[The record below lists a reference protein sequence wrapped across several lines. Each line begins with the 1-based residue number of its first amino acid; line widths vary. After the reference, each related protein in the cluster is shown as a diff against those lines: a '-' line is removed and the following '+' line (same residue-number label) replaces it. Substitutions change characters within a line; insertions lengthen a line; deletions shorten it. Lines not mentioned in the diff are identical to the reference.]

1 MSASVKA
8 GKAPDK
14 YWRAQL
20 APLPPQGRSQALAAG
35 LRQPPLEA
43 GVRARQADKAPP
55 SEAGGRG
62 RGSGGGRGA
71 SLSKVLFLLTYKG

>member
-20 APLPPQGRSQALAAG
+20 APTTRAAPGR
-35 LRQPPLEA
+35 EA
-43 GVRARQADKAPP
+43 VVGEP
-55 SEAGGRG
+55 
-62 RGSGGGRGA
+62 GA

>member
-8 GKAPDK
+8 GKAQDK

-55 SEAGGRG
+55 SGRG

>member
-55 SEAGGRG
+55 PRPEAEGEAVVVGGEP
-62 RGSGGGRGA
+62 A
-71 SLSKVLFLLTYKG
+71 YPKCYFY

>member
-8 GKAPDK
+8 GKAQDK

-55 SEAGGRG
+55 LPTASGEGEAVVVGGEP
-62 RGSGGGRGA
+62 A
-71 SLSKVLFLLTYKG
+71 YPKCYFY

>member
-1 MSASVKA
+1 M
-8 GKAPDK
+8 
-14 YWRAQL
+14 
-20 APLPPQGRSQALAAG
+20 AAG
-35 LRQPPLEA
+35 LRQPPLDA
-43 GVRARQADKAPP
+43 GVRARQADKTPP

>member
-55 SEAGGRG
+55 SEAGGREG
-62 RGSGGGRGA
+62 EAVVVGGEPA
-71 SLSKVLFLLTYKG
+71 YPKCYFY

>member
-20 APLPPQGRSQALAAG
+20 APLPPQGLRSTPGSCCGAPPAALGGRSQSTPGGQSAP
-35 LRQPPLEA
+35 LRERVPEA
-43 GVRARQADKAPP
+43 
-55 SEAGGRG
+55 EAVVVGGEP
-62 RGSGGGRGA
+62 A
-71 SLSKVLFLLTYKG
+71 YPKCYFY